1 MPLPLYKTISEP
13 QLRDGNAGLWYD
25 KFCNMWNKEFN
36 SLGDDG
42 KKKWIETV
50 GETGTK
56 GKTGDEALLKETYE
70 RVSSL
75 ISKMNGKAVIFRTTA
90 PFVTGLGRSHPVE
103 NGFAWHHTLGVPYL
117 PGSSVKGMVR
127 AWARLWKKVN
137 DDEINRIFGPKSAG
151 SVGSVVFLDA
161 LPIRP
166 VELKA
171 EIMTPHYGPYYQGEE
186 PPADWHSPVPIPF
199 LAVAEGQEFL
209 FGVVPRK
216 NASEDCEKAIGWMK
230 EALEVIGAGAKTAVG
245 YGRFACL
252 EAGTPEEA
260 APGPKTAGR
269 EWLENLSA
277 KQRTSVAKLAEESP
291 NVLAD
296 EWDGIEDKDLK
307 MMALREIKRIY
318 QSMGLWEDPPSKRM
332 KKTLKRYK
340 AWEAER

>member
-1 MPLPLYKTISEP
+1 MPLPLYKTTSEP
-13 QLRDGNAGLWYD
+13 QLGDGNAGLWYD
-25 KFCNMWNKEFN
+25 KFCNKWNKEFN

-50 GETGTK
+50 VETGTK
-56 GKTGDEALLKETYE
+56 RKTGDEALLKETYE

-127 AWARLWKKVN
+127 AWARLWKKVK
-137 DDEINRIFGPKSAG
+137 DDEIGRIFGPKSAG

-245 YGRFACL
+245 YGRFACI
-252 EAGTPEEA
+252 EAGTPEEVI
-260 APGPKTAGR
+260 PGPKTPGR
-269 EWLENLSA
+269 EWLE
-277 KQRTSVAKLAEESP
+277 KLAEEKGMSAEDF
-291 NVLAD
+291 VSKSYKKLAGCW
-296 EWDGIEDKDLK
+296 ENIEDQELK
-307 MMALREIKRIY
+307 RSALQEIRRIY
-318 QSMGLWEDPPSKRM
+318 QSCGRWDNPYPKEL
-332 KKTLKRYK
+332 KKAIDRYK